1 MIEEYNSIE
10 KRCSLF
16 YKDRYIDNEYD
27 RIEVEKQIIETIFN
41 DYKEYI
47 PNSYIY
53 LNFVYSGLLDEGYS
67 VAPSAICRING
78 IDIYI
83 DNMDGAVNWSIMYVA
98 KMSVINTLEEA
109 ITCWEILFAQCAWT
123 ILHEMTHCAEVLDM
137 HMMHSPAYVTM
148 LENTSDAMALH
159 LIQEDMNVNTEIL
172 DMLSKAHFGDKPMI
186 PVMNSIFLNNNYDL
200 AEYYYQILKE
210 AFQVFGPSNT
220 EDGRY
225 IMQQLQY
232 LIYTDPKNLMIL
244 DRINN
249 PDNQNGLVVKLN
261 GEFLYPTQ
269 YFADLIFK
277 LMHILSNKVMM
288 QDGYLYMEST
298 VTIDSIEYNCIAVTG
313 AFLYTPFIKE
323 DFLHYLNLSDVYNF
337 KKG

>member
-1 MIEEYNSIE
+1 
-10 KRCSLF
+10 
-16 YKDRYIDNEYD
+16 
-27 RIEVEKQIIETIFN
+27 
-41 DYKEYI
+41 
-47 PNSYIY
+47 
-53 LNFVYSGLLDEGYS
+53 
-67 VAPSAICRING
+67 
-78 IDIYI
+78 
-83 DNMDGAVNWSIMYVA
+83 
-98 KMSVINTLEEA
+98 
-109 ITCWEILFAQCAWT
+109 
-123 ILHEMTHCAEVLDM
+123 
-137 HMMHSPAYVTM
+137 MMHSPAYVTM

-172 DMLSKAHFGDKPMI
+172 NMLSKACFGNKPMI
-186 PVMNSIFLNNNYDL
+186 PVINSVFSNSNYDL
-200 AEYYYQILKE
+200 AEYYYQTLKE
-210 AFQVFGPSNT
+210 AFQLFGPGDT

-225 IMQQLQY
+225 IRETLQN

-288 QDGYLYMEST
+288 EDGYLYMEST

-313 AFLYTPFIKE
+313 SFLYNPFIKE